1 MDTEGLIGQLHS
13 EIAALR
19 MQYSSLQERYA
30 EACHLAGEL
39 QGQNAQLREQ
49 LTAAEERIAELERA
63 KKGPPS
69 FIKPNKPKRD
79 GPKAPR
85 RKRAVGQNHGRARCE
100 AITRREEHHVGC
112 CPGCGGKLC
121 QEREA
126 WRREVVDVPPPQTIE
141 VVEHVVYKGFCQR
154 CATWHH
160 AEPYL
165 PGTAVGRR
173 RFGVRLM
180 ALVGYLSAEVRMPV
194 RVIRE
199 YLATLH
205 GLRIST
211 GALEDLRNGLA
222 KQLQPQE
229 EALQTEVRRSAIVH
243 ADETGW
249 REDGQNGYAW
259 VFSTPGEQGLRYY
272 VYDRSR
278 GQQVVE
284 AFLGDEFQGVLGSDF
299 YGAYN
304 VYRGRHQ
311 RCWVHLLRDLHQLK
325 EEHPEDESVQEWA
338 RSLRA
343 LYERGMA
350 CVEAGASSQ
359 EEREKL
365 YVALVSEAEE
375 LGLRYARTDHPCRAL
390 SKRVLR
396 HLDELF
402 QFVLVAGLAADN
414 NLAERSL
421 RPLVVVRKI
430 SGGTRSP
437 QGSRTRMTLATIFGT
452 LHARGLNS
460 YTECLALIRANCLT

>member
-1 MDTEGLIGQLHS
+1 
-13 EIAALR
+13 
-19 MQYSSLQERYA
+19 
-30 EACHLAGEL
+30 
-39 QGQNAQLREQ
+39 
-49 LTAAEERIAELERA
+49 
-63 KKGPPS
+63 
-69 FIKPNKPKRD
+69 
-79 GPKAPR
+79 
-85 RKRAVGQNHGRARCE
+85 
-100 AITRREEHHVGC
+100 
-112 CPGCGGKLC
+112 
-121 QEREA
+121 
-126 WRREVVDVPPPQTIE
+126 
-141 VVEHVVYKGFCQR
+141 
-154 CATWHH
+154 
-160 AEPYL
+160 
-165 PGTAVGRR
+165 
-173 RFGVRLM
+173 M